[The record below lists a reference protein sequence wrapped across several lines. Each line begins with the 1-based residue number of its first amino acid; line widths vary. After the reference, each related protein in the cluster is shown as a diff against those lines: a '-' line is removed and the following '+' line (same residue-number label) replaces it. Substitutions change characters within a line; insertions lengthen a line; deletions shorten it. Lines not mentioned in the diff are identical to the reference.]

1 LDVNKLLVELDE
13 GVKLEAQGWRFLR

>member
-13 GVKLEAQGWRFLR
+13 GVKLEAQGWRCLR